1 VHFLSQLFGLP
12 AHQDLHIF
20 AAGDFVVVVAAS
32 VVVVTGSSMPSHE
45 QQGSPVLS
53 FVHLV
58 HSKDPPCATQDL
70 IVLST
75 SHIDVDVVDGA
86 GVVVV
91 AGFVVVAG
99 SVVDVLVLGHCF
111 HWHLFSY

>member
-1 VHFLSQLFGLP
+1 LP
-12 AHQDLHIF
+12 AHQDLHIL
-20 AAGDFVVVVAAS
+20 AAGELVVMVAVS
-32 VVVVTGSSMPSHE
+32 VVVTGSSMPSHE

-75 SHIDVDVVDGA
+75 SHIDVDDVDGA